1 MKHTYSLQL
10 IARILIVGLFL
21 QGCGGFGNTPLSG
34 IEEQNKQPDIQAI
47 LDKEFVAE
55 GGHLVTF
62 YNEKDEIKASLQV
75 NPLDEEDK
83 FYNGVD
89 VIIEKGA
96 ELASLAKLDKK
107 TQQKRIQIQFSKEQ
121 KEKPESVVVHKSWLM
136 GGGNEGGNG
145 DGSPRA
151 VIMFCGNPG
160 VGKSTLCN
168 SVFGR
173 AVFESGLSLG
183 RGLTK
188 TKQQHMHQG
197 NLYIDTPGLDDA
209 ISRIEAAREIEAALK
224 QNNDYKIVFVAVL
237 EEARIRGSDLATID
251 TICKA
256 IKTPFEY
263 GLIFNKVS
271 DVELEMIDEA
281 KLSKEDLDQFLA
293 PLYLKPSKTI
303 ILTRDKHVK
312 RKRNVP
318 FHEESINKAK
328 LLKFIDDLTPKRI
341 KTSDVTPLDTRS
353 FEQIQAKF
361 EEAIKS
367 LTRQL
372 ELQRDRINELED
384 ERNKTC

>member
-1 MKHTYSLQL
+1 MKHTYSLKV
-10 IARILIVGLFL
+10 IAHILIVGLFL
-21 QGCGGFGNTPLSG
+21 QGCSG
-34 IEEQNKQPDIQAI
+34 LANASLNNMEGHNKQPDIQSI
-47 LDKEFVAE
+47 MDKEFVAE

-75 NPLDEEDK
+75 NPLDEKDK

-96 ELASLAKLDKK
+96 ELASLAKLDTK

-121 KEKPESVVVHKSWLM
+121 KGKPESVVVHKSWLM

-173 AVFESGLSLG
+173 PVFESGMSLG

-188 TKQQHMHQG
+188 AKQQHMYQG
-197 NLYIDTPGLDDA
+197 NLYVDTPGLDDA
-209 ISRIEAAREIEAALK
+209 TSRTEAAREIEAGLK

-237 EEARIRGSDLATID
+237 EEGRIRGSDLATID

-271 DVELEMIDEA
+271 KEELEMIEEA
-281 KLSKEDLDQFLA
+281 KLSKEELYQFLA

-303 ILTRDKHVK
+303 ILTHEKHVK
-312 RKRNVP
+312 KKRNTP
-318 FHEESINKAK
+318 FEDGPNKEK
-328 LLKFIDDLTPKRI
+328 LLKFIDDLNPKRI
-341 KTSDVTPLDTRS
+341 KTSDVKPLNTRS
-353 FEQIQAKF
+353 FEEMQAKF
-361 EEAIKS
+361 EDAIKS
-367 LTRQL
+367 LTKQL
-372 ELQRDRINELED
+372 ESQRDRINELED